1 MTVEKAM
8 PSCVINKKKLKDCHS
23 PVYFSSYYTI
33 YPWSPIAY
41 TTCQVS
47 LSHVPIS
54 ISMGLHWF
62 ISLEISAY
70 FSLWR
75 KTSLKMSQ
83 WSMDMQSKCLL
94 VKIYIKNQNE
104 VFIARSSTFKSS
116 SSSFFQAN
124 LFLRT
129 QGRWQVP
136 LNIKPSRVNCSKV
149 NDIVHLFSTLL
160 IQILKDGW

>member
-1 MTVEKAM
+1 M
-8 PSCVINKKKLKDCHS
+8 KDCNS

-33 YPWSPIAY
+33 YISIQVEY

-62 ISLEISAY
+62 ISLEISTY